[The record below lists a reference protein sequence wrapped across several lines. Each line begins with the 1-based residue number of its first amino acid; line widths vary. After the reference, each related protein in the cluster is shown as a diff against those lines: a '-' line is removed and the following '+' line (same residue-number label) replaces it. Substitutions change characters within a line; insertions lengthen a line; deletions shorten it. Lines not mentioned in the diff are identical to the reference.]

1 MERIDTDIAIIGAG
15 SAGLA
20 AHTAAR
26 RHTDR
31 LLLIEGGPWGTTCAR
46 VGCMPSKLLIAAAEA
61 AGAVRGAAAFGIAVD
76 GLRVDGEAVMR
87 RVRALR
93 DDFVDGVIASMD
105 ARIPASGRLRGTAR
119 FLDPHSLQV
128 GDVRVHARRIVIA
141 TGSAPHVPEVFDG
154 LGDRL
159 LTSDSVF
166 ELPRLPGSVA
176 VVGGGVIGLELG
188 QALHR
193 LGVRVQL
200 LHAGT
205 RLGPKGDP
213 VMEAAATAILRRH
226 VPCALGAEVLGA
238 EPSGDGVRLRWRA
251 DGGEQAEDFE
261 YVLVAAGRRP
271 RLSALALEHS
281 GLALDARG
289 VPRFDPAT
297 LRCGDSHVF
306 IAGDVD
312 ADQPLLHVA
321 AEEGRIAGEN
331 AARFPDIRVHRRSVP
346 LAIAFTEPQT
356 AVLGQTPAALAAG
369 SFAVGQVDFANQGR
383 SRVIDRAEGLA
394 RLYGDR
400 ASGRLLG
407 AQLIGP
413 AVEHLAHLLAWTVQ
427 QGLTVDEVLAL
438 PFYHPV
444 VEEGL
449 RTALR
454 ELQQALGAPPPAPEC
469 VECGPGG

>member
-1 MERIDTDIAIIGAG
+1 M
-15 SAGLA
+15 
-20 AHTAAR
+20 
-26 RHTDR
+26 
-31 LLLIEGGPWGTTCAR
+31 IE
-46 VGCMPSKLLIAAAEA
+46 
-61 AGAVRGAAAFGIAVD
+61 AVR
-76 GLRVDGEAVMR
+76 
-87 RVRALR
+87 
-93 DDFVDGVIASMD
+93 
-105 ARIPASGRLRGTAR
+105 
-119 FLDPHSLQV
+119 
-128 GDVRVHARRIVIA
+128 
-141 TGSAPHVPEVFDG
+141 
-154 LGDRL
+154 
-159 LTSDSVF
+159 
-166 ELPRLPGSVA
+166 
-176 VVGGGVIGLELG
+176 
-188 QALHR
+188 
-193 LGVRVQL
+193 
-200 LHAGT
+200 
-205 RLGPKGDP
+205 
-213 VMEAAATAILRRH
+213 
-226 VPCALGAEVLGA
+226 
-238 EPSGDGVRLRWRA
+238 
-251 DGGEQAEDFE
+251 
-261 YVLVAAGRRP
+261 
-271 RLSALALEHS
+271 S
-281 GLALDARG
+281 GLVARG

-356 AVLGQTPAALAAG
+356 AVLGQTPATLAAG

-413 AVEHLAHLLAWTVQ
+413 AAEHLAHLLAWTVQ

-454 ELQQALGAPPPAPEC
+454 ELQQALGAPPPVPEC